1 MQLSQN
7 FSLEEF
13 LVSQTAERNGIDM
26 TPPPHIVRNLE
37 QLVVTCMQ
45 PLRDNLGATIYISS
59 GWRPPALNRLIGGSE
74 TSAHPDGRA
83 CDFRAAGYT
92 PLEVC
97 QMAVDLGLPLDQ
109 IIHEFGRWSHLGIA
123 DAGRRQELTAY
134 RKSGRVQYAN
144 GLHEIEELI

>member
-7 FSLEEF
+7 FTLEEF
-13 LVSQTAERNGIDM
+13 LVSQTAERHGIDM
-26 TPPPHIVRNLE
+26 TPPPEIVHNLE

-59 GWRPPALNRLIGGSE
+59 GWRPPALNSLIGGSV
-74 TSAHPDGRA
+74 TSAHTDGRA
-83 CDFRAAGYT
+83 ADFRATGYT

-123 DAGRRQELTAY
+123 DAPRRQELTAY
-134 RKSGRVQYAN
+134 RTGGRVQYAN
-144 GLHEIEELI
+144 GLIEIGQLT